1 MLSKI
6 ASVTQGHILQMLNTT
21 EIVNTCLSSLLK
33 GFKVARKA
41 KYTDLWHQLTWPAQF
56 FFPTAGHEG
65 SEEQK
70 EQFKPKR
77 FQSAFSA
84 LFSQEQLR
92 LHLQPYEASTTSLL
106 KKDLISPRK
115 SKDINKPFLFNNS

>member
-1 MLSKI
+1 M
-6 ASVTQGHILQMLNTT
+6 AP
-21 EIVNTCLSSLLK
+21 
-33 GFKVARKA
+33 
-41 KYTDLWHQLTWPAQF
+41 TDLTCTI

-70 EQFKPKR
+70 EQFKPKH

-92 LHLQPYEASTTSLL
+92 LHLQPYEACITSLR
-106 KKDLISPRK
+106 KDLIITQK
-115 SKDINKPFLFNNS
+115 E

>member
-1 MLSKI
+1 MAPADL
-6 ASVTQGHILQMLNTT
+6 
-21 EIVNTCLSSLLK
+21 TC
-33 GFKVARKA
+33 
-41 KYTDLWHQLTWPAQF
+41 TI

-70 EQFKPKR
+70 EQSKPKC

-92 LHLQPYEASTTSLL
+92 LHLQPYEAFITSL
-106 KKDLISPRK
+106 KDLI
-115 SKDINKPFLFNNS
+115 ITQIE